1 MRYRV
6 SVVYVFISIAAN
18 LCNALD
24 IFPIY
29 IYSFIFLSFGVG
41 SGGTACNVISTLIG
55 SHFLHVENL
64 NSTFREMDSGDF
76 ACFLN
81 LSLFEVKVTPQTDSI
96 CTIIRDY
103 AK

>member
-24 IFPIY
+24 NFP

-64 NSTFREMDSGDF
+64 NSTFREMDS
-76 ACFLN
+76 
-81 LSLFEVKVTPQTDSI
+81 
-96 CTIIRDY
+96 
-103 AK
+103 